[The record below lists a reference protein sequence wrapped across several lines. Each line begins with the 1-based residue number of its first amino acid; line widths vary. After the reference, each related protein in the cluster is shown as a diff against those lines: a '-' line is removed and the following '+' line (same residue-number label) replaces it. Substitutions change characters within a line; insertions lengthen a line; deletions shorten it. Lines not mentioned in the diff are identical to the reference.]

1 MTLVKT
7 ILVFTALASG
17 YPEILSRIRVL
28 GPSFELLV
36 YLGLFSALAFS
47 LWCTAFIRH
56 AWFRWGSAGVLAL
69 AMAFVGSFQKAAAD
83 AMSYDAFVTMLHSA
97 AFAGDAVAQH
107 GGALAWASASALVL
121 LIGLG
126 LKPGHKP
133 PISGTIATIALVSGI
148 AVLSLILFFRGGD
161 GGRGLPDASV
171 GVAYT
176 LLYGYE
182 AVTQKTGP
190 REPVRLGL
198 TRTAE
203 KGDIVLIVDESIAAR
218 YLDINDPAGV
228 KSGLAIPPEGIFVSN
243 FGLAASIT
251 HCSYGSNLTLRYG
264 GTRTDYR
271 RINSVKPSIFAYA
284 KHAGYSTVYIDAQR
298 IGGKLQNGMD
308 GAERSDI
315 DRFIQFDG
323 TAVVN
328 RDMAAAEAL
337 IEAISNGQPEF
348 ILINKMG
355 AHFPVADKYP
365 DRAQG
370 YEPALPRGGSTNVT
384 ERMLP
389 ENYYVGTENW
399 RRYRN
404 SYRNTLKWTVGG
416 FFDKLLAQKRLKDFL
431 IIYTADHGQKLH
443 EGGDAGTTTHCSPSP
458 ESAEGAVPLV
468 IVSASDRWQGAAK
481 QNFDGSSHY
490 RIFPTLLNTMG
501 YDSNA
506 VRDLY
511 GAGLDSQIPDEN
523 TFNSLFNARL
533 GRKPIWKKVERAL
546 VPRPPMG
553 DFKMRKNQPVSGR
566 AS

>member
-1 MTLVKT
+1 MA
-7 ILVFTALASG
+7 ALLCG
-17 YPEILSRIRVL
+17 HR
-28 GPSFELLV
+28 
-36 YLGLFSALAFS
+36 
-47 LWCTAFIRH
+47 
-56 AWFRWGSAGVLAL
+56 
-69 AMAFVGSFQKAAAD
+69 Q
-83 AMSYDAFVTMLHSA
+83 
-97 AFAGDAVAQH
+97 AQF
-107 GGALAWASASALVL
+107 L

-133 PISGTIATIALVSGI
+133 PLSGAIATITLFGGV

-176 LLYGYE
+176 LLYAYE
-182 AVTQKTGP
+182 AITQKSGP

-203 KGDIVLIVDESIAAR
+203 KDDIVLIIDESIAAR
-218 YLDINDPAGV
+218 YLDINDSAGV

-298 IGGKLQNGMD
+298 VGGKLQNGMD

-323 TAVVN
+323 IPVVD

-348 ILINKMG
+348 ILINKIG

-365 DRAQG
+365 DRAQM
-370 YEPALPRGGSTNVT
+370 YEPALPRGGSTNVA
-384 ERMLP
+384 EMMLP
-389 ENYYVGTENW
+389 ENYYIGTETW

-404 SYRNTLKWTVGG
+404 SYRNTLEWTVGG
-416 FFDKLLAQKRLKDFL
+416 FFDKLLAQKQLKDFL

-468 IVSASDRWQGAAK
+468 VVGTSDRWQTAAK
-481 QNFDGSSHY
+481 QNFDSSSHY
-490 RIFPTLLNTMG
+490 RIFPTLLNAMG
-501 YDSNA
+501 YDLNA

-511 GAGLDSQIPDEN
+511 GDGLDSRLPDTN
-523 TFNSLFNARL
+523 TFNVLFNARL

-553 DFKMRKNQPVSGR
+553 DFKMPKNESVSGR